1 MCHFAIKN
9 LFLQGNG
16 YKSTGMTETGNGETL
31 AKQGM
36 SSKYRRNTII
46 NIVLAVILVVLLILF
61 FMQRQDYRQVI
72 GEISAEKDS
81 IQTELSQIIVS
92 YDSLKTEN
100 DTINEQLYL
109 AQTKVKDLLLEVEQT
124 KRLSVQRIG
133 RYQQEVTTLREIM
146 RNYIVQIDSLNRRNQ
161 ILMAENIEVKE
172 QVKQVESQNIQL
184 SQDKK
189 RLEENL
195 QRAAQIEA
203 SGLIAEGVN
212 NRDRETRTADR
223 TTMIRVSF
231 TLTRNIT
238 AKRGAKNIYVRIMRP
253 DQLLLSKSPDDLFP
267 FEDLRIQFSAMR
279 EVNYEGN
286 DLPVAIYWDNEGK
299 PFMKGVYTVD
309 VFADGNNIGSTT
321 LELR

>member
-1 MCHFAIKN
+1 MNETSNRGA
-9 LFLQGNG
+9 LT
-16 YKSTGMTETGNGETL
+16 KSGMV
-31 AKQGM
+31 AKE
-36 SSKYRRNTII
+36 RRNTII
-46 NIVLAVILVVLLILF
+46 NIILGVILIALLVMF
-61 FMQRQDYRQVI
+61 FMQRRDYRQII
-72 GEISAEKDS
+72 GEISTEKDS
-81 IQTELSQIIVS
+81 IQFELSQIIVG

-100 DTINEQLYL
+100 DTINEQLYI

-161 ILMAENIEVKE
+161 LLMAENIEVKE
-172 QVKQVESQNIQL
+172 QVKQVESKNIQL
-184 SQDKK
+184 TNEKQ

-195 QRAAQIEA
+195 QRAAQLEA

-212 NRDRETRTADR
+212 NRNRETGTADR

-231 TLTRNIT
+231 TLNRNIT
-238 AKRGAKNIYVRIMRP
+238 ARRGSKNVYVRIMRP

-267 FEDLRIQFSAMR
+267 FEDLRIQYSAMR

-299 PFMKGVYTVD
+299 PFMKGKYTVD
-309 VFADGNNIGSTT
+309 VFADGNNIGTTT
-321 LELR
+321 LDLK

>member
-1 MCHFAIKN
+1 
-9 LFLQGNG
+9 
-16 YKSTGMTETGNGETL
+16 MTESTNGEALTKSGT
-31 AKQGM
+31 ASG
-36 SSKYRRNTII
+36 YRRNSII
-46 NIVLAVILVVLLILF
+46 NIILAVILIGLLVMF
-61 FMQRQDYRQVI
+61 FMQRQDYRQII

-81 IQTELSQIIVS
+81 IQSELSQIIVS

-100 DTINEQLYL
+100 DTINEQLYF

-124 KRLSVQRIG
+124 KRLSIQRIN

-161 ILMAENIEVKE
+161 LLMAENIEVKE

-184 SQDKK
+184 TQDKK

-195 QRAAQIEA
+195 QRAAQLEA

-212 NRDRETRTADR
+212 NRNRETRTADR

-231 TLTRNIT
+231 TLNRNIT
-238 AKRGAKNIYVRIMRP
+238 ARRGSKNVYVRIMRP
-253 DQLLLSKSPDDLFP
+253 DQLLLSKSPGDLFQ
-267 FEDLRIQFSAMR
+267 FEDLSIQYSAMR

-286 DLPVAIYWDNEGK
+286 ELPVAIFWDNEGK
-299 PFMKGVYTVD
+299 PFMKGIYTID
-309 VFADGNNIGSTT
+309 VFADGNNIGTTT